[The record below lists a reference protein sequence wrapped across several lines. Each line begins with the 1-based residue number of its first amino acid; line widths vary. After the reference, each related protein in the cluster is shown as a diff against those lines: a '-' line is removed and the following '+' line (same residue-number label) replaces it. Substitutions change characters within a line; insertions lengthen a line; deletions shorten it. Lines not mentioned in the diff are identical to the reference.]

1 NVIPLF
7 CASPSIHFSPSASS
21 GSYSEKSTSSS
32 TMFVKKEFAS
42 STIASFHFSYSVVY
56 RKYIDIFSKYVDME
70 HIYFFHGD
78 QKKISWIIENSQ
90 TRSEESRTHAEYF
103 YDIVTQEQS
112 KYIALHVGIF
122 WSIGRFIIK
131 NGDIVN
137 VMLDQKSMF
146 DRIVENKLTDDIF
159 IERRMKFIDQIIKQR
174 DLDVK
179 YQLIDPS
186 ENKATK
192 LLLS

>member
-1 NVIPLF
+1 
-7 CASPSIHFSPSASS
+7 
-21 GSYSEKSTSSS
+21 
-32 TMFVKKEFAS
+32 
-42 STIASFHFSYSVVY
+42 
-56 RKYIDIFSKYVDME
+56 ME
-70 HIYFFHGD
+70 HIYFFDGD
-78 QKKISWIIENSQ
+78 QKKISWAIENSH
-90 TRSEESRTHAEYF
+90 TRSEERRIHAEYF
-103 YDIVTQEQS
+103 YDIVTPEQS

-122 WSIGRFIIK
+122 WSIGRFIVK

-146 DRIVENKLTDDIF
+146 DRLAKNKLTDDIF

-174 DLDVK
+174 DLDVR
-179 YQLIDPS
+179 YQLVDQS

>member
-1 NVIPLF
+1 M
-7 CASPSIHFSPSASS
+7 SPSASS

-32 TMFVKKEFAS
+32 TIFVKKEFAS

-56 RKYIDIFSKYVDME
+56 RKYIDIFGKYVDME

-90 TRSEESRTHAEYF
+90 TRSEESRVHAEYF
-103 YDIVTQEQS
+103 YDIVTPEQS

-122 WSIGRFIIK
+122 WGIGRFIIR
-131 NGDIVN
+131 NGDMVN

-146 DRIVENKLTDDIF
+146 DRIAKNKLTGDIF

-174 DLDVK
+174 DLDVR
-179 YQLIDPS
+179 YQLVDPS
-186 ENKATK
+186 KNKAK